1 MKIKTLKVKPTYVPQ
16 RGLRKLGAG
25 EERVYLVLQ
34 VTDSLTPLVNDTLTT
49 KECQVYCDNRH
60 WKVTVQGSGL
70 RDAALKSRSNTT

>member
-34 VTDSLTPLVNDTLTT
+34 VTDSLTPLVNLLIWCLQIVMFIQH
-49 KECQVYCDNRH
+49 E
-60 WKVTVQGSGL
+60 
-70 RDAALKSRSNTT
+70 